1 MLSWNVA
8 KGLVKHKSE
17 ILNFLNEQKAGVVFL
32 IEVDRSKLE
41 METQQFPGYK
51 TIVQKTEN
59 QSDKARIIALID
71 NYLEFKVRED
81 LMVNNLPTIWIELV
95 RENFSNVLIGGIY
108 REWGENQESNLTKI
122 ISQLHKASSD
132 DLPILLMGDINLCM
146 QDWDSHDYKHRDHSD
161 RWKSALA
168 ATGLS

>member
-32 IEVDRSKLE
+32 IEVDRSQLE

-51 TIVQKTEN
+51 TIVQKNEN
-59 QSDKARIIALID
+59 QSDKARIIALVD
-71 NYLEFKVRED
+71 NNLEYKVRED

-95 RENFSNVLIGGIY
+95 RKNMSN
-108 REWGENQESNLTKI
+108 RAGEIPQKI
-122 ISQLHKASSD
+122 Q
-132 DLPILLMGDINLCM
+132 N
-146 QDWDSHDYKHRDHSD
+146 
-161 RWKSALA
+161 
-168 ATGLS
+168 TLSK